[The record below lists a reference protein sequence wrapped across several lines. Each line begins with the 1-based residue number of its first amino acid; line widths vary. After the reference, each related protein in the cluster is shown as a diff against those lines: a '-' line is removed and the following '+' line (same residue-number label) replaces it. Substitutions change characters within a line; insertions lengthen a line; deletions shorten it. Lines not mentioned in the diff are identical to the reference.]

1 MNEIFRGTTV
11 LCIRKSENV
20 VMGAD
25 GQVTMGSLV
34 MKKNAKKIRTLLDG
48 RVLAGFAGATADAFA
63 LFERFEKKLNE
74 HAGNILRASVE
85 LAKEWRIDKYL
96 QRLEAMLLVADKTKT
111 LVISGTG
118 DVIEPEDDVI
128 AIGSGGAY
136 AQAAAKALLLHTNM
150 SIKDIAL
157 EAMKI
162 SASLCIY
169 TNEHIIL
176 EEL

>member
-1 MNEIFRGTTV
+1 MKEIFKGTTV
-11 LCIRKSENV
+11 LCIRKGEKV
-20 VMGAD
+20 VMTAD

-34 MKKNAKKIRTLLDG
+34 MKRNARKIRPLLDG

-74 HAGNILRASVE
+74 HAGNLLRASVE
-85 LAKEWRIDKYL
+85 LAKEWRTDKYL
-96 QRLEAMLLVADKTKT
+96 QRLEAMLLVADKMKT

-136 AQAAAKALLLHTNM
+136 AQAAAKALLLHTDM
-150 SIKDIAL
+150 SIREIAI

-162 SASLCIY
+162 AASLCIY
-169 TNEHIIL
+169 TNEHIIV

>member
-1 MNEIFRGTTV
+1 MKEILRGTTV
-11 LCIRKSENV
+11 LCIRKGEKV
-20 VMGAD
+20 VMSAD
-25 GQVTMGSLV
+25 GQVTLGSLV
-34 MKKNAKKIRTLLDG
+34 MKKNARKIRPLLEG

-74 HAGNILRASVE
+74 YAGNLLRASVE
-85 LAKEWRIDKYL
+85 LAKEWRTDKYL
-96 QRLEAMLLVADKTKT
+96 QRLEAMLLVADKMKT

-118 DVIEPEDDVI
+118 DVIEPEDEVI

-150 SIKDIAL
+150 PIKEIAL

-162 SASLCIY
+162 AASLCIY